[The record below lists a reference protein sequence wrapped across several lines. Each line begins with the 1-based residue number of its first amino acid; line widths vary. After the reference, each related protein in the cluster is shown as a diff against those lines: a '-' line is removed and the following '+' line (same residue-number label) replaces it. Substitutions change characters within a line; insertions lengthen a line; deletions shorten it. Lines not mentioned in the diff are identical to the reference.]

1 MFAVGD
7 RARSMM
13 KQMEDFFA
21 IGVVGEKRVAIQ
33 DAGSASVDHK
43 DRVISCV

>member
-13 KQMEDFFA
+13 KRMEDFFA

-33 DAGSASVDHK
+33 DAGSASVDHEH
-43 DRVISCV
+43 RLISCV